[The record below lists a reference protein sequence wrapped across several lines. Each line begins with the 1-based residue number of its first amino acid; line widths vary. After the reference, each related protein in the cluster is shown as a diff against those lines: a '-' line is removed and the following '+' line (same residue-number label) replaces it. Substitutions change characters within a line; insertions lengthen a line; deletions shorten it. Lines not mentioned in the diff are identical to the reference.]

1 MPKADDRILLGEITG
16 AHGIRGDVL
25 VRAYTGDPRAI
36 ADYGALT
43 DSEGAAPLTLKV
55 LRLTPK
61 GAVVARVK
69 GIADRNAAEAL
80 KGRKLFVARQAM
92 PEPDDED
99 DFYYADL
106 IGLSAVDAEGRAIGE
121 VVAVQNFGA
130 SDLLEVRLTGSR
142 KTELIP
148 FMRDFVPAVDIAGRQ
163 VTVRMPVAEEG
174 GDEPDGA
181 GDATPPDAS
190 EPPDTARTR

>member
-1 MPKADDRILLGEITG
+1 M
-16 AHGIRGDVL
+16 L
-25 VRAYTGDPRAI
+25 VRSYTGDPEAI
-36 ADYGALT
+36 GDYGALT
-43 DSEGAAPLTLKV
+43 DAAGAAPLSLKV

-80 KGRKLFVARQAM
+80 KGRKLFVAREAM

-106 IGLSAVDAEGRAIGE
+106 VGLAAVDAEGKPLGE

-130 SDLLEVRLTGSR
+130 SDLLEIRLTGSK

-148 FMRDFVPAVDIAGRQ
+148 FTKAVVPTVDIAARQ
-163 VTVRMPVAEEG
+163 VTVVMPELVEG
-174 GDEPDGA
+174 EPQGAPEGEPDA
-181 GDATPPDAS
+181 
-190 EPPDTARTR
+190 